1 MFSIFRDTDQL
12 VTVEQQLVEMLASCQ
27 DTFRLAM
34 AALFGDEDVTKT
46 GSQLD
51 ETDKDLNRTERA
63 IRRELLV
70 HGTVRGAEVDM
81 GLMLAYMSVAKDI
94 ERIGDY
100 CKNIWNLAQI
110 GVSFK
115 DADDWEELTEHRERV
130 ATLLEKALLAFSSQD
145 SDAVHAMI
153 PAIRE
158 DLQNYDMQI
167 IKFVRSELPGRFS
180 APRALFYR
188 YLKRISAH
196 LSNTLSSVVMP
207 VDRIDFYKAS
217 KAVVEPDD
225 GYETDE

>member
-12 VTVEQQLVEMLASCQ
+12 VTVEHQLVEMLAGCQ
-27 DTFRLAM
+27 DTFRLAT
-34 AALFGDEDVTKT
+34 AALFGEEDVNRA
-46 GSQLD
+46 GDQLD

-81 GLMLAYMSVAKDI
+81 GLMLAYMSVSKDI

-115 DADDWEELTEHRERV
+115 DADDAEELQVHRQRV
-130 ATLLEKALLAFSSQD
+130 AELIENAVAVFSGKD
-145 SDAVHAMI
+145 SDAVHRMI
-153 PAIRE
+153 PVIKE
-158 DLQNYDMQI
+158 DLKSYDAQI

-196 LSNTLSSVVMP
+196 ISNTLSSVVMP
-207 VDRIDFYKAS
+207 LDRIDFYKAS
-217 KAVVEPDD
+217 KAVIEPDD
-225 GYETDE
+225 GSETDE